1 MISKRFDIVEP
12 RLFLVNG
19 NYYDWISSKFE
30 DWGMMVDVYLEM
42 LMNSVHSVQTQRQY
56 TRTFV
61 MFLKF
66 TGLKNTCIL
75 VPLVFY

>member
-1 MISKRFDIVEP
+1 
-12 RLFLVNG
+12 
-19 NYYDWISSKFE
+19 
-30 DWGMMVDVYLEM
+30 MVDVYLEM

-66 TGLKNTCIL
+66 AGLKNGLDVIQLEPKRLTELII
-75 VPLVFY
+75 

>member
-1 MISKRFDIVEP
+1 
-12 RLFLVNG
+12 
-19 NYYDWISSKFE
+19 
-30 DWGMMVDVYLEM
+30 MVDVYLEM

-66 TGLKNTCIL
+66 AGLKNGLDVIQLEPKRLTELIIEYVL
-75 VPLVFY
+75 HFVRSMMLN